1 TGTLTVN
8 NTGPALVAGQ
18 KFYLFDQ
25 PLPNGGSLTI
35 VPPAGVVFTNNLA
48 IDGSLTV
55 VSSQPPQPPHITG
68 ISLSGTDLVING
80 TNGLAGEQY
89 NVLTTSNL
97 TLPLSQWTVLPT
109 NTFGGGS
116 FSITNPVN
124 AGSPRNFYI
133 LRVP

>member
-1 TGTLTVN
+1 VN
-8 NTGPALVAGQ
+8 NLGPALVAGQ
-18 KFYLFDQ
+18 TFYLFDQ

-35 VPPAGVVFTNNLA
+35 NPPIGVVFTNNLA

-68 ISLSGTDLVING
+68 ISLSGTSLVING
-80 TNGLAGEQY
+80 TNGLTGEPY
-89 NVLTTSNL
+89 NVLTTTNL
-97 TLPLSQWTVLPT
+97 TLPLGQWTVLPT

-116 FSITNPVN
+116 FSLTNAVN
-124 AGSPRNFYI
+124 PNAPQNFYI